1 MIVTQPQTPDEFE
14 KYYDLRWRI
23 LRKPW
28 DQPRGSEKDDK
39 EGTAIH
45 VMVCEKDRI
54 PVGAGRSHFNS
65 ADEAQIRFMAVEE
78 NMQGR
83 GIGAMLLK
91 ELERRSKEK
100 GAKYIILNARD
111 TAIKFYEK
119 YGYEITKQSYTL
131 FESVPHFE
139 MRKEL

>member
-1 MIVTQPQTPDEFE
+1 MIITQPQTPEEFE

-28 DQPRGSEKDDK
+28 GQPRGSEKDDK
-39 EGTAIH
+39 EETAIH

-54 PVGAGRSHFNS
+54 PVGVGRAHFNS
-65 ADEAQIRFMAVEE
+65 EDEAQVRYMAVEV
-78 NMQGR
+78 NMQGK
-83 GIGAMLLK
+83 GVGAMLLK

-119 YGYEITKQSYTL
+119 YGYKTTKQSYTL

-139 MRKEL
+139 MRKML

>member
-1 MIVTQPQTPDEFE
+1 MTITQPQTPEEFE

-23 LRKPW
+23 LRRPW
-28 DQPRGSEKDDK
+28 NQQRGSEKDDK
-39 EGTAIH
+39 EETAIH

-54 PVGAGRSHFNS
+54 PVGVGRSHFNS
-65 ADEAQIRFMAVEE
+65 ADEAQVRYMAVDE
-78 NMQGR
+78 NMQGK

-91 ELERRSKEK
+91 ELEKRSKEK
-100 GAKYIILNARD
+100 GAKCIILNARD

-119 YGYEITKQSYTL
+119 YGYKITKQSYTL